1 MNTSK
6 PASPPLAAAHKKHVV
21 HLISSLGNGGCE
33 NMLLTLLPALPQF
46 RHTIV
51 TIKSP
56 GYLADRFS
64 ARGLSVA
71 PARLRH
77 FADIRGYFRLYRII
91 RSLKP
96 QILTTYLPPADLIG
110 RLLGRLAG
118 VPAIVCSVRARLTQS
133 PFWPL
138 LLADGL
144 TSSLVT
150 HYHFNTPVTAKQ
162 YAKYFFLPPGKI
174 TIIPNCLS
182 LAGYSPHPT
191 NRLTRADLSLSFD
204 QIVIGCVAQL
214 RKQKGHR
221 FLLTALAKLL
231 LKHPELVVVLVGT
244 GQQKHRLQKQ
254 INKLNIQRHVIMLG
268 NRDDVP
274 DILPLFD
281 IFVLPTLY
289 EGMSRALLEAM
300 ASRLAII
307 TTDIPENRTIFAA
320 SHSALLVKP
329 GSSVAL
335 AGALTQLIINP
346 TLRSSLAKAA
356 YTQVQSY
363 HTPKIAQ
370 RFLNMYQHLI

>member
-1 MNTSK
+1 MNIPK
-6 PASPPLAAAHKKHVV
+6 PASPPSAAAHKKHIV

-33 NMLLTLLPALPQF
+33 NMLLTLLPALHQF

-51 TIKSP
+51 TIKTP
-56 GYLADRFS
+56 GYLSDGFS
-64 ARGLSVA
+64 AYGIPVI
-71 PARLRH
+71 PACLGH
-77 FADIRGYFRLYRII
+77 FADVRGYFRLYRII

-96 QILTTYLPPADLIG
+96 QILTTYLPQADLIG

-144 TSSLVT
+144 TSFLVT

-162 YAKYFFLPPGKI
+162 YAKYFFLPQRKI

-182 LAGYSPHPT
+182 LADYSPHLT
-191 NRLTRADLSLSFD
+191 DRLTRAELSLRPD

-231 LKHPELVVVLVGT
+231 LKHQELVLVLVGT

-254 INKLNIQRHVIMLG
+254 IKRLNIQHHVIMLG
-268 NRDDVP
+268 NRGDIP

-300 ASRLAII
+300 ASKLPII
-307 TTDIPENRTIFAA
+307 TTDLPENRAIFTPH
-320 SHSALLVKP
+320 HSALLVKP
-329 GSSVAL
+329 RDPTAL
-335 AGALTQLIINP
+335 AASLEQLIFNP
-346 TLRSSLAKAA
+346 ARRSSLAKAA
-356 YTQVQSY
+356 YRQVQNY
-363 HTPKIAQ
+363 DTPKTVR
-370 RFLNMYQHLI
+370 RFLNMYQRLL